1 MTTILE
7 SFARL
12 TRDRRH
18 DLALW
23 SRGERRELSFGDLAA
38 EVQSWRA
45 HVPATGGAPVAVAVG
60 NCAAFPALVLALW
73 ANGETVAALDG
84 GLPALEK
91 VALCRRLGL
100 PLLLHRDP
108 GLEGE
113 PLADGVFLSR
123 IPEAAVRPMPADTV
137 LIKLTSG
144 STGEPLGI
152 CLSAAA
158 LAAGIAQ
165 IAAGMEITARD
176 RMLIAIPLSHSY
188 GFDHGVLSLAA
199 IGTPLV
205 LEPTYFPASLLA
217 ALAQSEATFFP
228 AVPPMVRA
236 LADSEWPGDLALR
249 TVISAG
255 GPLAIEFAARFRER
269 SGRAV
274 HQFYG
279 STETGGISFER
290 APEDPAATGTV
301 GFPLPGVDIS
311 LDEQGTVLVASAA
324 NFQGHLGCSCRRPSP
339 VALADRGEW
348 TEEGRLRLVGRT
360 ADLLNVAGRRVS
372 ATAIEAAL
380 RHLPGVREAAVVG
393 VADAVRGD
401 RIVAF
406 LVGTRCP
413 FEASRL
419 PQGLAARDLRYVEA
433 LPFTERGKLDRKEL
447 RAWASARA

>member
-1 MTTILE
+1 MTTILD
-7 SFARL
+7 SFARQC
-12 TRDRRH
+12 RDRRDH
-18 DLALW
+18 LALW
-23 SRGERRELSFGDLAA
+23 SRGERRELTFGDLAA
-38 EVQSWRA
+38 EVAEWRRRL
-45 HVPATGGAPVAVAVG
+45 PETEGAPVAVAVG

-73 ANGETVAALDG
+73 GKGLPVAALDG
-84 GLPALEK
+84 GLPPHEK

-100 PLLLHRDP
+100 PVLLHRDP
-108 GLEGE
+108 SLEGE
-113 PLADGVFLSR
+113 PLGDGVYLTHLT
-123 IPEAAVRPMPADTV
+123 EAPPRPMPPGTA

-144 STGEPLGI
+144 STGEPVGI
-152 CLSAAA
+152 CLTAEA
-158 LAAGIAQ
+158 LAAGISQ
-165 IAAGMEITARD
+165 IARGMEITARD
-176 RMLIAIPLSHSY
+176 RLLIAIPLSHSY
-188 GFDHGVLSLAA
+188 GFDHGVLALAA
-199 IGTPLV
+199 IGTPLI

-217 ALAQSEATFFP
+217 ALAQAEATFFP

-236 LADSEWPGDLALR
+236 LADSEWPGELALR

-255 GPLAIEFAARFRER
+255 GPLTVEFAERFRAR

-279 STETGGISFER
+279 STETGGIAFER
-290 APEDPAATGTV
+290 TPEDPAASGTV
-301 GFPLPGVDIS
+301 GHPLPGVEIS
-311 LDEQGTVLVASAA
+311 LDDQGTVVVASAA
-324 NFQGHLGCSCRRPSP
+324 NFQGHLGCSSRRERP
-339 VALADRGEW
+339 VNLADRGEW
-348 TEEGRLRLVGRT
+348 TAEGRLRLVGRT
-360 ADLLNVAGRRVS
+360 ADLLNVAGRRIS

-419 PQGLAARDLRYVEA
+419 PQGVAARDLRYVEA

-447 RAWASARA
+447 RAWACARA